1 MSYDSHMPKLAVLSR
16 EETGIFTAAR
26 PVRLEVPRDAISYAL
41 RTGRLES
48 DARGAYRLTGMMPT
62 ELDLAVASRK
72 LTAPST
78 LTRERI
84 STADGIVVGGRTA
97 THTWGI
103 SAPRDRPHRIS
114 LATLQPLCPKLRRDS
129 ACDTTRTNMLM
140 CARAR
145 VHAFRQSDTEL
156 SMILV
161 VANSK
166 HSPMGPP

>member
-1 MSYDSHMPKLAVLSR
+1 
-16 EETGIFTAAR
+16 
-26 PVRLEVPRDAISYAL
+26 
-41 RTGRLES
+41 
-48 DARGAYRLTGMMPT
+48 MMPT

-97 THTWGI
+97 AYAWGI

-114 LATLQPLCPKLRRDS
+114 LAALQPLCPELRRGS
-129 ACDTTRTNMLM
+129 TCTDTTRTNMLM

-145 VHAFRQSDTEL
+145 VHAFRQSGNEL
-156 SMILV
+156 PMILV